1 MSRISSSSASGVR
14 VAAQPL
20 SNIYT
25 ILLVIG
31 FLVLVLALVMLWVTL
46 EQRYGVVWN
55 LTEPENN
62 NLKAPAD
69 AAAKQKA
76 ARDELKSVQD
86 GIDAWKLPS
95 PMRPAPAPA
104 APAAEGGAAPAVAPA
119 PEGAAAPAAEGGAA
133 PAAAPAPE
141 GAAAPAEGN

>member
-55 LTEPENN
+55 ITDVEKV
-62 NLKAPAD
+62 NLNAPATET
-69 AAAKQKA
+69 AKQKA
-76 ARDELKSVQD
+76 ASDELDSVQA
-86 GIDAWKLPS
+86 GISAWKLSS
-95 PMRPAPAPA
+95 PMKPAPAPA
-104 APAAEGGAAPAVAPA
+104 AP
-119 PEGAAAPAAEGGAA
+119 AAAPAAEGGAA
-133 PAAAPAPE
+133 PAAPAAEGAAAPAAVPAPE
-141 GAAAPAEGN
+141 GAAAPAAEPAAGN

>member
-46 EQRYGVVWN
+46 EQRYGVVWAVTDIEKAN
-55 LTEPENN
+55 LN
-62 NLKAPAD
+62 APATET
-69 AAAKQKA
+69 AKQKA
-76 ARDELKSVQD
+76 ARDELDNVQA
-86 GIDAWKLPS
+86 GISAWKLSS
-95 PMRPAPAPA
+95 PMKPAPAPA
-104 APAAEGGAAPAVAPA
+104 APAAEGGAAP
-119 PEGAAAPAAEGGAA
+119 AAPAAEGGAA

-141 GAAAPAEGN
+141 GAAAPAAEPAAGN

>member
-31 FLVLVLALVMLWVTL
+31 FLGLVLALVMLWVTL

-55 LTEPENN
+55 ITDVEKA
-62 NLKAPAD
+62 NLNAPATET
-69 AAAKQKA
+69 AKQKVA
-76 ARDELKSVQD
+76 GDELDNVQA
-86 GIDAWKLPS
+86 GISAWKLS
-95 PMRPAPAPA
+95 SSVKPAPAPE
-104 APAAEGGAAPAVAPA
+104 APAAEGG
-119 PEGAAAPAAEGGAA
+119 AAPAAEGGAA
-133 PAAAPAPE
+133 PAAAPVPE
-141 GAAAPAEGN
+141 GAAAPAAAPAAGN

>member
-31 FLVLVLALVMLWVTL
+31 VLALVLALVMLWVTL

-55 LTEPENN
+55 ITDVEKA
-62 NLKAPAD
+62 NLNAPAD

-76 ARDELKSVQD
+76 ASDELDTVQT
-86 GIDAWKLPS
+86 GISAWKLS
-95 PMRPAPAPA
+95 STMKPAPAPA
-104 APAAEGGAAPAVAPA
+104 APAAEGGAAPAV
-119 PEGAAAPAAEGGAA
+119 PAAEGGAA

-141 GAAAPAEGN
+141 GAAAPAAEPAAGN